1 MERLKCETPLDYA
14 VFQLSPKRSR
24 CELFVSSDG
33 STEKIASGLLKPF
46 VAHLTFA
53 EEQIASA
60 ERSVK
65 LEVGRRKNT
74 SWFTKGTLERFVRF
88 VSTPEVLE
96 FVNTCDAEMSQLE
109 AAQRIYSQF
118 QGTGNQLSGGGGS
131 GLGAAE
137 DATKKEL
144 LRAIDVRLV
153 AVQQDLSTACAR
165 ANAAGFN
172 IDSVSELQMFA
183 DKFGAHRL
191 NEACCS
197 FISVC
202 KRRSDLISPRKTEF
216 DDGAIR
222 SSYGSDMSLDDDP
235 PSPPPPVPYQ
245 RQQEYVTCQLPSS
258 SMFTFPFSRK
268 SSINGDNGDKPRDHV
283 PLEERQ
289 GKTSTPDQSQSI
301 QSSQP
306 SRRLSVQD
314 RISMFET
321 KQKDNP
327 EEKAVMAKP
336 TQLRRLSS
344 DVPTLGTTLMEKAM
358 LRRWS
363 GASDMSIDL
372 SIDQRDN
379 DSPLCT
385 PSTAAVS
392 QIKSSKK
399 KNDAATS
406 SYVVPQIKTISSLSQ
421 LGGGGLKN
429 ASSCNIEASSGSI
442 QSNSNQG
449 SGESD
454 GMKNQVP
461 GRTQWS
467 LTSRVG
473 SRENWELKFKTT
485 PSSKNEDAMWLNIK
499 GSEGSEELI
508 GGQKQI
514 SGVKDQCSLTRVMPF
529 RSKSGGPV
537 EISDQRED
545 SESNDQP
552 VAQRYANTSQKTFRE
567 SVMFEGGFKF
577 HEPFAIP
584 DKRNGG
590 ESLSTQQDVGSIEE
604 TKVKKRE
611 SRSSDKVSNSSVST
625 VEDSGPQRLMF
636 NRQGMASEN
645 IKKAQFERNESS
657 SIERNESSSIGGNI
671 KTPYLEK
678 IVAEAREGIDSFS
691 TPPTEQTRRAR
702 HSKGINH
709 ELNDEL
715 RMKAN
720 ELEKLFAQHKL
731 RTPGD
736 QFISS
741 CKVEPE
747 TNCMQVFSSKFYDNH
762 QHIEPSSN
770 SRNTSHNYGNTTS
783 KDFPMLIISE
793 GSRGKFYDRYMQK
806 RNAKLREEWS
816 SNRAEKEA
824 RLKSMQDSLERN
836 RSEMKIKLSG
846 SAGRRDF
853 AIAGQPHAYR
863 LSSYNSR
870 SILKRERLDL

>member
-1 MERLKCETPLDYA
+1 MERLKSETPLDYA
-14 VFQLSPKRSR
+14 VFHLSPKRSR

-33 STEKIASGLLKPF
+33 STDKIASGLLKPF
-46 VAHLTFA
+46 VAHLKFA

-60 ERSVK
+60 ARSVK
-65 LEVGRRKNT
+65 LEVRRRKNT

-131 GLGAAE
+131 GLAAAE

-202 KRRSDLISPRKTEF
+202 ERRSDLISPRKTES

-222 SSYGSDMSLDDDP
+222 SSYGSDMSIDDDP
-235 PSPPPPVPYQ
+235 TSPPVPYQ

-268 SSINGDNGDKPRDHV
+268 SSINRDNGDQPSDPV

-289 GKTSTPDQSQSI
+289 EETSTPDQSRSI

-372 SIDQRDN
+372 SIDRKDN
-379 DSPLCT
+379 ESPLCT

-392 QIKSSKK
+392 QIKSSEK
-399 KNDAATS
+399 KNDAATC
-406 SYVVPQIKTISSLSQ
+406 SYVVPEINIISSLSQ
-421 LGGGGLKN
+421 VGGGGLKN
-429 ASSCNIEASSGSI
+429 ASSSNIEASSGSI

-473 SRENWELKFKTT
+473 STENWELKFKTT
-485 PSSKNEDAMWLNIK
+485 PSSKNEDAMWLNLK
-499 GSEGSEELI
+499 GSEGCEELI
-508 GGQKQI
+508 VGQKQI
-514 SGVKDQCSLTRVMPF
+514 TGVKDRCSLTRVMPF
-529 RSKSGGPV
+529 SSKSGGPV
-537 EISDQRED
+537 EISGQRED
-545 SESNDQP
+545 SESNDQS
-552 VAQRYANTSQKTFRE
+552 VEQRYENTSQKTFRE

-584 DKRNGG
+584 DKRNEG

-636 NRQGMASEN
+636 DRQGMASEN
-645 IKKAQFERNESS
+645 IKKAQFR
-657 SIERNESSSIGGNI
+657 RNESSSIGGNI
-671 KTPYLEK
+671 KTPFLEK
-678 IVAEAREGIDSFS
+678 LVAEAREGIDSFS

-736 QFISS
+736 QFICSR
-741 CKVEPE
+741 KVEPE
-747 TNCMQVFSSKFYDNH
+747 TNGMQHIAVFSPKFYDNH
-762 QHIEPSSN
+762 QHIEPSSI
-770 SRNTSHNYGNTTS
+770 SRNTSHTYGDTTS
-783 KDFPMLIISE
+783 NDFPMLSISE
-793 GSRGKFYDRYMQK
+793 GSRGKFYDRYTQK

-846 SAGRRDF
+846 SAGKRDF

-870 SILKRERLDL
+870 SILKREQLDL